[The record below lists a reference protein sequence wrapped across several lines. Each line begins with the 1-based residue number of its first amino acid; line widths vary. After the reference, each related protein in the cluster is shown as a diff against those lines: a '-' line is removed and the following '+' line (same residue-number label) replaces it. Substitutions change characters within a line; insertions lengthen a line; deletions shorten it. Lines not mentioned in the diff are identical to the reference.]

1 MTDAIKEFAGD
12 FNKAS
17 KDLGSAL
24 VKVGKAAADTSVS
37 IGESVSKQFHS
48 TIEEAV
54 GQPVDYQ
61 TIVFSCLSV
70 LFVYIVY
77 TYYRGR
83 KGKVTTASWSS
94 VL

>member
-1 MTDAIKEFAGD
+1 MTDAVKDFAGD
-12 FNKAS
+12 FNRAA
-17 KDLGSAL
+17 KDLGSTL
-24 VKVGKAAADTSVS
+24 VKVGKATADTSVS
-37 IGESVSKQFHS
+37 VGESLSEKFHS
-48 TIEEAV
+48 TVEEAV
-54 GQPVDYQ
+54 GSPVDYQ